1 MAYGIKTLVGDVVY
15 LPVAN
20 TAAVV
25 VGDMLKWDGAG
36 QYVTPVTAGDL
47 PCAVALEGCPVPTTD
62 GDNFIACTRNPAST
76 FEYPP
81 DTGAVTL
88 ALRGKTMDTG
98 GSQSINIDASTD
110 DCIVVDDVDIP
121 NQTVIVRI
129 LFSLSD
135 GGIV

>member
-1 MAYGIKTLVGDVVY
+1 MAYGIKTLVGDSPR
-15 LPVAN
+15 LPVSN
-20 TAAVV
+20 TSAIVA
-25 VGDMLKWDGAG
+25 GDMLHWDDAG
-36 QYVTPVTAGDL
+36 QYLTPCAAGDL
-47 PCAVALEGCPVPTTD
+47 PCAVALEGSPAQTLD
-62 GDNFIACTRNPAST
+62 GGNFIAVNRNPAST

-110 DCIVVDDVDIP
+110 DCIVVDDVDIA
-121 NQTVIVRI
+121 NQTLIVRI

-135 GGIV
+135 AGIV